1 MLAQLALFQTM
12 RNSIS
17 PTKTSASIELLSRF
31 FIRTLAKLKM
41 KKMVSNQATK
51 LKSGT
56 CYQEDNNLEL
66 RLSTCTSK
74 IVSTVKYR
82 WPQ

>member
-1 MLAQLALFQTM
+1 MLARLALFPTM

-17 PTKTSASIELLSRF
+17 PTKTSALIELLSRF
-31 FIRTLAKLKM
+31 FIRTLSKLKIL
-41 KKMVSNQATK
+41 KMLSNKATK

-56 CYQEDNNLEL
+56 CYQEDNNLKL

-74 IVSTVKYR
+74 IVPTVKYR